1 MHTYP
6 RARGRSTDDSRPTT
20 QSVTRTPSILI
31 WAAQLNWIIIRS
43 VFVVTCLSLPQKAT
57 STRRRYATGMTA
69 ARPAPPTGPGRAGV
83 CQFVEQSSHQ
93 EIPRSSVGPSAVL
106 LTPSLEWN
114 DIGMGIGSDGGLA
127 TRSTTIIEEWRGEQA
142 VSGNRALRRARA
154 HLRRHSLRSI
164 ENWFD
169 RHCRYRLSVFLRSL
183 SVFFSSCVEVS
194 R

>member
-1 MHTYP
+1 M
-6 RARGRSTDDSRPTT
+6 
-20 QSVTRTPSILI
+20 
-31 WAAQLNWIIIRS
+31 
-43 VFVVTCLSLPQKAT
+43 
-57 STRRRYATGMTA
+57 
-69 ARPAPPTGPGRAGV
+69 

-93 EIPRSSVGPSAVL
+93 EIPRSSVCAAAVL

-127 TRSTTIIEEWRGEQA
+127 TRSTTIIEEWRGEQQA
-142 VSGNRALRRARA
+142 VSGNRALRSARA

-183 SVFFSSCVEVS
+183 SVFFSSSCVEVS